1 MNLHF
6 SYKAAK
12 SSAIEREIQQQIE
25 KLEPRLRVFS
35 PELIHLHGTYDDAPN
50 KGFSL
55 ALNLRLP
62 SGQLFA
68 QDEGSSGEAAVKAG
82 FADLISQLNKHK
94 DLLRSGHKWVR
105 EKGMMGEP
113 VLDVERE
120 VRIAS
125 SRPMGQSR
133 EDSADR

>member
-6 SYKAAK
+6 SYKATK
-12 SSAIEREIQQQIE
+12 SSAVEKEIQQQIG

-35 PELIHLHGTYDDAPN
+35 PELIHLHGTYDSAPN
-50 KGFSL
+50 NGFTL

-68 QDEGSSGEAAVKAG
+68 QDEGASGEAAVKAG
-82 FADLISQLNKHK
+82 FADLTSQLNRHK

-105 EKGMMGEP
+105 EKRMMGEP
-113 VLDVERE
+113 E
-120 VRIAS
+120 VGVTR
-125 SRPMGQSR
+125 
-133 EDSADR
+133 D